1 MKKTRLLAIVLG
13 LALVLPGCGFT
24 KGSDAVVT
32 VIEATPTPTPE
43 PTPEPT
49 ATPAATP
56 TPAPVME
63 QTPSGVNVEV
73 KSGTYT
79 ATAAVNVR
87 SDCNTE
93 AAQIGSVEQGATI
106 TSTGVCENG
115 WIRMDY
121 QGQTGYV
128 SGDFV
133 TPATAPEADGTA
145 TTDGAATDAAA
156 ADAAAQ

>member
-49 ATPAATP
+49 PTPAATP

-87 SDCNTE
+87 SDCNTD

-115 WIRMDY
+115 WIRIDY

-133 TPATAPEADGTA
+133 TPADTAATDTA
-145 TTDGAATDAAA
+145 AADGAATDAAA
-156 ADAAAQ
+156 TDTAAQ

>member
-49 ATPAATP
+49 PTPAATP

-63 QTPSGVNVEV
+63 QTPSGVNEEV

-87 SDCNTE
+87 SDCNTD

-115 WIRMDY
+115 WIRIDY

-133 TPATAPEADGTA
+133 TPADTAATDTA
-145 TTDGAATDAAA
+145 AADGAATDAAA
-156 ADAAAQ
+156 TDTAAQ

>member
-49 ATPAATP
+49 PTPAATP

-87 SDCNTE
+87 SDCNTD

-133 TPATAPEADGTA
+133 TPADTAATDTA
-145 TTDGAATDAAA
+145 AADGAATDAAA
-156 ADAAAQ
+156 TDTAAQ